1 MSIVYTPEKIAE
13 MKAASPLNLEKAK
26 ELASKFGG
34 SHQSVIVKARI
45 LGIDYESKSKESKKV
60 KSTKKELTARLRTRA
75 GLPDRAGDLTVAD
88 LWKLCKILEC

>member
-1 MSIVYTPEKIAE
+1 MSIVYTPERIAE

-34 SHQSVIVKARI
+34 SHQSIIVKARN
-45 LGIDYESKSKESKKV
+45 LGIAYESKSKGSKKV

-75 GLPDRAGDLTVAD
+75 GLPDRAGDLTQAD

>member
-1 MSIVYTPEKIAE
+1 MSIVYTPERIAE

-34 SHQSVIVKARI
+34 SHQSIIVKASN
-45 LGIDYESKSKESKKV
+45 LGIDYVSKSTGSKKV
-60 KSTKKELTARLRTRA
+60 KTTKKELTARLRTRA

-88 LWKLCKILEC
+88 LWKLCTILDC

>member
-34 SHQSVIVKARI
+34 SHQSIIVKARN
-45 LGIDYESKSKESKKV
+45 LGIDYESMSTGSKKV
-60 KSTKKELTARLRTRA
+60 KITKKELTARLRTRA

-88 LWKLCKILEC
+88 LWKLCTILDC

>member
-1 MSIVYTPEKIAE
+1 MSIVYTPEKVAE
-13 MKAASPLNLEKAK
+13 MRAASPLNLEKAK

-34 SHQSVIVKARI
+34 SHQSIIVKARN
-45 LGIDYESKSKESKKV
+45 LGIAHESKSKGSKKV

-75 GLPDRAGDLTVAD
+75 GLPDRAGDLTQAD

>member
-34 SHQSVIVKARI
+34 SHQSIIVKARN
-45 LGIDYESKSKESKKV
+45 LGIDYESKSSRSKKV
-60 KSTKKELTARLRTRA
+60 KTTKKELTARLRTRA
-75 GLPDRAGDLTVAD
+75 GLPDRAGDLTQAD